1 MSPTTPSVST
11 RPKKAVKNRSQSW
24 PWRALSV
31 FALLVIV
38 VYSLVFFTGDRQA
51 TPKLGIDLQG
61 GTRVT
66 LVPQGTEPTQEQLSQ
81 ARIIL
86 EKRVNGMGVSGADVV
101 ADGNTLV
108 ITVPGEDTS
117 EARAVGQ
124 TSQLLFRP
132 VAGPGN
138 PDVEKLPEV
147 LGDMAN
153 RWVELG
159 VVSKEQ
165 ASNAVKKM
173 IDAINQSRE
182 AGQEEGQEGQEG
194 AEAEPKPEVPMPEI
208 TAETPEEPANSLEA
222 AERRREVTAE
232 LAKDRQSE
240 DATTQIAASA
250 LLVCNEGLD
259 PLAGTDDPSKPLV
272 TCDRGT
278 ESVYILA
285 PAPLLV
291 GEPEGGARLT
301 GNEIDTS
308 RPITGG
314 LNTETSQMEINFAFK
329 AEGDAKGSE
338 TWAQLT
344 QEYLKRQVAITLD
357 SQVISAPVIQSATPV
372 GSGTSITGQFTQKEA
387 QELANNLKYGALPLS
402 FAGENGEAGGTA
414 QTVPASLGVASL
426 KAGLIAGL
434 VGLVLVMLF
443 VFAYYRALGLVSIVT
458 LVSAGALVY
467 GLLVLLGRWIGYS
480 LDLAGVA
487 GLIIGIGTTADSF
500 VVFYERVKDEVRDGR
515 TFRSA
520 APRGWERAKRTII
533 TGNMVTLIGAV
544 VIYFLAVGEVKG
556 FAFTLGLTTLFDIAV
571 TFLVT
576 APLML
581 MASRKKFFANPAAN
595 GMKQVMD
602 FAKLHAPAEN
612 APGYYRDA
620 AGRDK
625 YAEHEAKLEAA
636 GGSAG
641 GSAVGGAAGGAA
653 GGGVAVAER
662 EAGAAGAGAGAAG
675 AGVAGLPRV
684 QIVDSSE
691 PTTAAAETPEAS
703 APEGNAPEGNG
714 PEGNGPEAS
723 APETEEN
730 QR

>member
-66 LVPQGTEPTQEQLSQ
+66 LVPQGAEPTQEQLSQ

-173 IDAINQSRE
+173 IDAINQSRDME
-182 AGQEEGQEGQEG
+182 QEGQEG
-194 AEAEPKPEVPMPEI
+194 KDEGAAEGSEAEGAEAESKPEVPMPEI

-222 AERRREVTAE
+222 AERRREVTAA

-250 LLVCNEGLD
+250 LLVCDEGLD

-338 TWAQLT
+338 TWAKLT

-636 GGSAG
+636 GG
-641 GSAVGGAAGGAA
+641 
-653 GGGVAVAER
+653 
-662 EAGAAGAGAGAAG
+662 AGAAGAGGTGSGASTGAAG
-675 AGVAGLPRV
+675 ADAAGGSGLPRV
-684 QIVDSSE
+684 QIVDSTE
-691 PTTAAAETPEAS
+691 PKPASGDAATEEDST
-703 APEGNAPEGNG
+703 N
-714 PEGNGPEAS
+714 
-723 APETEEN
+723 TEEN